1 MPPNKSNVRGEMR
14 RATVSSG
21 SLEVLYGETPY
32 GWRLSRDRSKLVMN
46 GDEQRVLAV
55 VRHMYFAQ
63 RVPMRDIVSRLSG
76 MGIVNRRGRSFGL
89 SSVWEMIHHGKERP
103 AEAGPS
109 KRKTR
114 NGVVRALRRR

>member
-1 MPPNKSNVRGEMR
+1 MR
-14 RATVSSG
+14 RATVSAS
-21 SLEVLYGETPY
+21 SPEVLYGETPY
-32 GWRLSRDRSKLVMN
+32 GWRLSRDRSRLVMN

-63 RVPMRDIVSRLSG
+63 RVPMREIVQRLDG
-76 MGIVNRRGRSFGL
+76 MGIVNRRGRAFGL

-109 KRKTR
+109 KRK
-114 NGVVRALRRR
+114 RASARK

>member
-1 MPPNKSNVRGEMR
+1 MR
-14 RATVSSG
+14 RATLSNSSP
-21 SLEVLYGETPY
+21 EVLYGETPY

-63 RVPMRDIVSRLSG
+63 RVPMRDIVQRLGG

-103 AEAGPS
+103 PEAGRGPAKSS
-109 KRKTR
+109 KRK
-114 NGVVRALRRR
+114 RALARK